1 MSNDRDMVLQNLFN
15 EADERL
21 DDVAFTS
28 QVVKRTYKLL
38 IRLGLLAACTAL
50 VVLAGMVAFG
60 LSPWVVA
67 QGLSEVLTT
76 PVFDVGGGWAD
87 WILTP
92 VNNIAGVLV
101 LGFKGLR
108 MLYKKALLS

>member
-38 IRLGLLAACTAL
+38 IRLGLLAACMAL
-50 VVLAGMVAFG
+50 VVLAGMVAWATTIDVDRDKR
-60 LSPWVVA
+60 LSTPSEIERPSNIEEMQRVA
-67 QGLSEVLTT
+67 ASHTHDQLGAI
-76 PVFDVGGGWAD
+76 FRGGREG
-87 WILTP
+87 
-92 VNNIAGVLV
+92 
-101 LGFKGLR
+101 
-108 MLYKKALLS
+108 